1 MKEIIVNLLPL
12 TIAIAANMA
21 LGIYHK
27 IGTEHIAWSWP
38 KFLQGLVK
46 AGIIAGAFIG
56 LAFVF
61 EVTSLSDTGITP
73 SMIMTAAILFV
84 CGQGMQESGG
94 DFGCEG
100 RKNVREKER
109 NFLHLFRKERKK

>member
-21 LGIYHK
+21 LGVYHK

-38 KFLQGLVK
+38 KFFQGVVK
-46 AGIIAGAFIG
+46 AGIIAGSFIG

-61 EVTSLSDTGITP
+61 ELTSLSDTGITP
-73 SMIMTAAILFV
+73 SMIMTAAILLYAV
-84 CGQGMQESGG
+84 K
-94 DFGCEG
+94 GCRNLAGILGVKVEG
-100 RKNVREKER
+100 T
-109 NFLHLFRKERKK
+109 